1 MLACVTA
8 RADFGMIRQGYNGDN
23 FMRNRISSLAAA
35 ALLSTGVAA
44 FSHSA
49 LALPMTGVTT
59 LKDAPAAQVEKV
71 RWHHRGW
78 GWGAAAVGGAII
90 GGAIAN
96 SYYGYGPGPYYDYG
110 PGPYYYGPPVAYGP
124 GPDAVSY
131 CMQRFKSYDPRS
143 GTYLGYDGY
152 RHPCP

>member
-1 MLACVTA
+1 
-8 RADFGMIRQGYNGDN
+8 
-23 FMRNRISSLAAA
+23 MRNRISSLAAA
-35 ALLSTGVAA
+35 ALLSASVAA

-49 LALPMTGVTT
+49 LALPITGATT
-59 LKDAPAAQVEKV
+59 LKDTSTVQVEKV

-78 GWGAAAVGGAII
+78 GWGAAALGGAII

-96 SYYGYGPGPYYDYG
+96 SYYYG

-124 GPDAVSY
+124 GPGDAVSY